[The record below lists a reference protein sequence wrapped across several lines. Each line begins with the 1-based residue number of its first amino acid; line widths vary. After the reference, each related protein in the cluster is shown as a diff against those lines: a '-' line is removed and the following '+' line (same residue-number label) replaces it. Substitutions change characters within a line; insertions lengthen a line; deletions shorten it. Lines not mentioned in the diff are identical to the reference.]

1 MADLFS
7 TDNNLTIMRFEHQIL
22 VAQSNITARKIRIME
37 LKEEILRCET
47 DMEAQKKVIS
57 DAENN
62 IKIHKDKDKDKE
74 SKEENK

>member
-7 TDNNLTIMRFEHQIL
+7 TDNNLTLMRFEHQIL

-57 DAENN
+57 EAENN
-62 IKIHKDKDKDKE
+62 IKIHKEKDKE
-74 SKEENK
+74 TKEENK